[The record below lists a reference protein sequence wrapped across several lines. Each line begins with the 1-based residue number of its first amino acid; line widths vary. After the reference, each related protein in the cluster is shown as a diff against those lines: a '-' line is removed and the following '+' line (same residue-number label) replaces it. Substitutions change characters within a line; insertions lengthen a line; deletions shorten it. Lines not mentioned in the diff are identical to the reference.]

1 MKMLKRALTAF
12 LAAAFAATLCVA
24 PAFAEGSALVDPPT
38 YTVSVSGGNQGT
50 ATINGKSSITVA
62 AGTELSGATVE
73 VRDVN
78 SKYFVKGLRSTSVN
92 NAYIR
97 DFVVQPDAV
106 HDDLDGTYSMT
117 LPTQAITQNTDYV
130 VAYGIKG
137 DVVSYTVQ
145 YMYGDTMLG
154 SEQFTAQLGDKPA
167 PVAKYFEGYI
177 PYANQETFT
186 LNSAGQVITFDY
198 YKLPPTYRTE
208 YVDGGIVIVGEEGTT
223 VVNPVTPA
231 EAEAAGGA
239 VPIVG
244 PDGEVILDADGNP
257 LAAPITE
264 ENLDDEANPLA
275 GEDALAGDT
284 SGAAGAASILSWL
297 LPLLA
302 AIVVAGIIVFFA
314 LVFRNRRRDNDPK
327 AN

>member
-1 MKMLKRALTAF
+1 MKMLKRALTAI
-12 LAAAFAATLCVA
+12 LAAAFAASLCVA
-24 PAFAEGSALVDPPT
+24 PAFAEGGVIRDTPT
-38 YTVSVSGGNQGT
+38 YTVAISGGNIGQ
-50 ATINGKSSITVA
+50 ASPSA
-62 AGTELSGATVE
+62 STVE
-73 VRDVN
+73 AGSSFSTEVVVTIPSEN
-78 SKYFVKGLRSTSVN
+78 SKYYVKGLRSTSVN
-92 NAYIR
+92 NAYV
-97 DFVVQPDAV
+97 DEFKVKPSQVTDN
-106 HDDLDGTYSMT
+106 GNGNYSMM
-117 LPTQAITQNTDYV
+117 LNIDRVTQNTDYV

-137 DVVSYTVQ
+137 EMVDYTVQ

-154 SEQFTAQLGDKPA
+154 SQTFTAQRGDTPA

-177 PYANQETFT
+177 PDANQKSLT
-186 LNSAGQVITFDY
+186 LDKNDMVITFTY